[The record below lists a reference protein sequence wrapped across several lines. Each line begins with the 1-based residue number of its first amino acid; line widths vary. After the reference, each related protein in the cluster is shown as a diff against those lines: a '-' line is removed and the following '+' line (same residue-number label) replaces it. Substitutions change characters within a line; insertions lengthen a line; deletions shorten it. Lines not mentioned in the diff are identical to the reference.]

1 MVSRSSPTQL
11 RRMLA
16 APPTEGRD
24 GSVAARSPALRSG
37 RYIVSRFVVG
47 LSLAIALPL
56 LRPGTL
62 LLLDYA
68 DYPAGEHSSLG
79 AYAWGFAPGLT
90 SRAPINALLL
100 SLFRVL
106 PWGPVKLLPL
116 LLVPPLAAFGF
127 SRLFAREPL
136 AAIAATLLFV
146 VNPFVYERMLA
157 GQIYLVLGYALLP
170 LFLSLLLS
178 KSEDVAAPIVAGL
191 LFALLMGLS
200 PHFVFLGGLLLIVA
214 VGISLGRGERRRALR
229 RAGVTLLVTV
239 LASLYWLI
247 PIATQASDLG
257 RVTGTD
263 LETFRTVPDPAFGLA
278 ANVAGLYGFWRAG
291 PPLPKESLP
300 AWPLLLAVI
309 LIVVGIGARDA
320 GSDGHGKVAKILIV
334 VGVSAFILALGAQGP
349 TASFFRFL
357 FEHVP
362 GFRIMRE
369 PQKFDVLLAL
379 GYAGLFGLGA
389 HALVKA
395 STQRTARAVVVV
407 VILAVPCAYTFRMLW
422 GFGGYARPSSFPTSW
437 TEADALM
444 GNGPGKVL
452 ALPGDQY
459 LSFPWT
465 QQRAVASPVQSFFE
479 RDVLIDGRLRLGGLE
494 SQTADPRTRYL
505 RFIAD
510 HGSRTTRM
518 GNLVAPLGVQY
529 VLLVKTGDWARYS
542 WLEDQDG
549 PPARPVVAG
558 PRAVRERGA
567 RLLPPTHHS
576 VWSPCRTGARS
587 SASPNAHGSASSPS
601 RSATP
606 CRGRSE
612 LPRYHDPEPGRGAG
626 HLAPHGSRRVRHR
639 VLGRWLDRVDAAL
652 RSGVAPERKPAA
664 RAARRYRL
672 VRGTFNSRS
681 RRAPVLE
688 VAARSAGVRAE
699 RRLHPRGAPRRDRC
713 ATESVE
719 ARNSGRRLIC
729 RRFGTIV

>member
-1 MVSRSSPTQL
+1 MCRDALTQP
-11 RRMLA
+11 RRTLA
-16 APPTEGRD
+16 SPTEGRD
-24 GSVAARSPALRSG
+24 GTFAARSPALGPGATLSPGSSSAWFSRS
-37 RYIVSRFVVG
+37 RS
-47 LSLAIALPL
+47 PL

-100 SLFRVL
+100 GLFRVL
-106 PWGPVKLLPL
+106 PWGPVKLLPVL
-116 LLVPPLAAFGF
+116 LLPPLAAWGF
-127 SRLFAREPL
+127 SRLFARRPL
-136 AAIAATLLFV
+136 ATIAATLLFV

-178 KSEDVAAPIVAGL
+178 KSEDVAAPIAAGL

-200 PHFVFLGGLLLIVA
+200 PHFAFLGGLLLFVA
-214 VGISLGRGERRRALR
+214 VGLSLGRGERRRTLR
-229 RAGVTLLVTV
+229 RAGVTLLVAI

-300 AWPLLLAVI
+300 AWPLLLGVI
-309 LIVVGIGARDA
+309 LIVVGIGARAA
-320 GSDGHGKVAKILIV
+320 GSDGYGKVAKILIV
-334 VGVSAFILALGAQGP
+334 GGVSAFILALGAQGP
-349 TASFFRFL
+349 TAGVFRFL
-357 FEHVP
+357 FEHLP

-369 PQKFDVLLAL
+369 PQKFDALLAL
-379 GYAGLFGLGA
+379 SYAGLFGLGA

-395 STQRTARAVVVV
+395 STQRTARAVVAV

-465 QQRAVASPVQSFFE
+465 QQRAVASPVGSFFE

-510 HGSRTTRM
+510 HGSRTTRL

-542 WLEDQDG
+542 WLEDQTDLRLVRSW
-549 PPARPVVAG
+549 PDLELFENVEPVSSAYAPQRLVTVQDWGEIVGLAQ
-558 PRAVRERGA
+558 RA
-567 RLLPPTHHS
+567 RLSELAVTVRDPVPGPIRVPDITI
-576 VWSPCRTGARS
+576 
-587 SASPNAHGSASSPS
+587 PS
-601 RSATP
+601 RAAEPATVAAH
-606 CRGRSE
+606 R
-612 LPRYHDPEPGRGAG
+612 
-626 HLAPHGSRRVRHR
+626 SRRVRHR
-639 VLGRWLDRVDAAL
+639 VVGRWLDRVDAAL
-652 RSGVAPERKPAA
+652 RSRVATEREPAA
-664 RAARRYRL
+664 RATRRHRL
-672 VRGTFNSRS
+672 VRGTFNSRP
-681 RRAPVLE
+681 RRGPVLA
-688 VAARSAGVRAE
+688 VAARSAWVRAE

-713 ATESVE
+713 ATGSFE
-719 ARNSGRRLIC
+719 ARDSGRRLIW
-729 RRFGTIV
+729 RRFGTSV

>member
-1 MVSRSSPTQL
+1 MPH
-11 RRMLA
+11 
-16 APPTEGRD
+16 
-24 GSVAARSPALRSG
+24 SPAIIRDRDQPL
-37 RYIVSRFVVG
+37 SRAESFSPLQESDPEPKRGGASVWFLVG
-47 LSLAIALPL
+47 LVELVIFVPFLTS
-56 LRPGTL
+56 GTVL
-62 LLLDYA
+62 FLDYS
-68 DYPAGEHSSLG
+68 DYPIGSGSHLG

-90 SRAPINALLL
+90 SRAAVNALLL
-100 SLFRVL
+100 GVFRFL

-116 LLVPPLAAFGF
+116 LLLPPLAAWGF
-127 SRLFAREPL
+127 SRLFSRRPL
-136 AAIAATLLFV
+136 ATIAATLLFV
-146 VNPFVYERMLA
+146 VNPFVYERILA

-200 PHFVFLGGLLLIVA
+200 PHFAFLGGLLLFVA
-214 VGISLGRGERRRALR
+214 VGVSLGRAERRRAIR
-229 RAGVTLLVTV
+229 RAGITLLVAI

-247 PIATQASDLG
+247 PIATRTSDLG

-263 LETFRTVPDPAFGLA
+263 LETFRTVADPAFGLA

-300 AWPLLLAVI
+300 AWPLLLGVI
-309 LIVVGIGARDA
+309 IIVVAIGTRAA
-320 GSDGHGKVAKILIV
+320 GSFGYGKVAKILIV
-334 VGVSAFILALGAQGP
+334 GGVSAFILALGAQGP
-349 TASFFRFL
+349 TAGVFRFL

-369 PQKFDVLLAL
+369 PQKFGALLAL

-389 HALVKA
+389 YALVKA
-395 STQRTARAVVVV
+395 STQRAARAVVAI

-465 QQRAVASPVQSFFE
+465 QQRAVASPVGSFFE

-510 HGSRTTRM
+510 HGSRTTSL

-529 VLLVKTGDWARYS
+529 VLLVKTGDWERYS
-542 WLEDQDG
+542 WLEDQTDLRLVRSWPDLELFENVEPVSSAYAPQRLVTVQDWGEVVGLAQRARLSELAVTVRDPG
-549 PPARPVVAG
+549 PGPIRVPDVTIPSRAAG
-558 PRAVRERGA
+558 PVT
-567 RLLPPTHHS
+567 LL
-576 VWSPCRTGARS
+576 RTG
-587 SASPNAHGSASSPS
+587 PVGSDIASSGGGWIALTQPFDPAWRLDGKPPRAQLGVTDLFEAPS
-601 RSATP
+601 TPGLAEVRYSRWPLVRLCYALSAA
-606 CRGRSE
+606 SI
-612 LPRYHDPEPGRGAG
+612 L
-626 HLAPHGSRRVRHR
+626 V
-639 VLGRWLDRVDAAL
+639 AL
-652 RSGVAPERKPAA
+652 LVAIG
-664 RAARRYRL
+664 AARR
-672 VRGTFNSRS
+672 SRS
-681 RRAPVLE
+681 RRVTP
-688 VAARSAGVRAE
+688 
-699 RRLHPRGAPRRDRC
+699 GAD
-713 ATESVE
+713 
-719 ARNSGRRLIC
+719 
-729 RRFGTIV
+729 

>member
-1 MVSRSSPTQL
+1 MVSRSSLTQP

-16 APPTEGRD
+16 ASPTEGRD
-24 GSVAARSPALRSG
+24 GTFAARGLSSRSG
-37 RYIVSRFVVG
+37 RYLVSAFVVG
-47 LSLAIALPL
+47 LVLAIALPL

-100 SLFRVL
+100 GLFRVL
-106 PWGPVKLLPL
+106 PWGPVKLLPV

-127 SRLFAREPL
+127 SRLFARRPL
-136 AAIAATLLFV
+136 ATIAATLLFV

-178 KSEDVAAPIVAGL
+178 ESEDVAAPIAAGL

-200 PHFVFLGGLLLIVA
+200 PHFAFLGGLLLFVA
-214 VGISLGRGERRRALR
+214 AGLSLGRGERRRTLR
-229 RAGVTLLVTV
+229 RAGVTLLVAI

-300 AWPLLLAVI
+300 AWPLLFGVI
-309 LIVVGIGARDA
+309 LIVVGIGAGAA
-320 GSDGHGKVAKILIV
+320 GSDGYGRLAKILII
-334 VGVSAFILALGAQGP
+334 GGASAFILALGAQGT
-349 TASFFRFL
+349 TAGVFRFL
-357 FEHVP
+357 FEHLP
-362 GFRIMRE
+362 AFRIMRE
-369 PQKFDVLLAL
+369 PQKFDALLAL
-379 GYAGLFGLGA
+379 SYAGLFGLGA
-389 HALVKA
+389 RALVKA
-395 STQRTARAVVVV
+395 STQRRARAVVAV

-465 QQRAVASPVQSFFE
+465 QQRAVASPVESFFE

-510 HGSRTTRM
+510 HGSRTTRL

-529 VLLVKTGDWARYS
+529 VLLVKTGSWERYS
-542 WLEDQDG
+542 WLDDQTDLRLVRSWPDLELFENVEPVSSAYAPQRLVAVQDWGEIIGLAQRARLTELAVTVRDPG
-549 PPARPVVAG
+549 PGPIRVPDITIPSRAAEPITLLRTGPVGSDVASSGGGWIALTQPFDPAWRLNGNPPIAQLGVTDLFEAPSAPGLAELRYSRWPLVRLGYALSIAFVLVALLV
-558 PRAVRERGA
+558 AIGA
-567 RLLPPTHHS
+567 R
-576 VWSPCRTGARS
+576 
-587 SASPNAHGSASSPS
+587 
-601 RSATP
+601 
-606 CRGRSE
+606 RGRS
-612 LPRYHDPEPGRGAG
+612 
-626 HLAPHGSRRVRHR
+626 RRVTPSAT
-639 VLGRWLDRVDAAL
+639 DM
-652 RSGVAPERKPAA
+652 
-664 RAARRYRL
+664 
-672 VRGTFNSRS
+672 
-681 RRAPVLE
+681 APV
-688 VAARSAGVRAE
+688 
-699 RRLHPRGAPRRDRC
+699 RD
-713 ATESVE
+713 SV
-719 ARNSGRRLIC
+719 
-729 RRFGTIV
+729 